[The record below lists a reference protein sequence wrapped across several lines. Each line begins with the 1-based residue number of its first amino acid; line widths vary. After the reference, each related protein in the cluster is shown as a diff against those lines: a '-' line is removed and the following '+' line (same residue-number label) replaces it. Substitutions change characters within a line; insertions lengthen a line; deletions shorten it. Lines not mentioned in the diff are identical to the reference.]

1 MRATYV
7 LLTLVLTA
15 SAASLALAQSPD
27 QTPPQS
33 QQPIPASQTTPL
45 PSAQASPSQQAKQS
59 PQPSAPKRRRVFT
72 NEDFDNLPHA
82 ANVNGGRELLE
93 QVNSCDR
100 NCFDQVARGI
110 GTYSFDSHA
119 KQALLNAVDKSKED
133 LPWQG
138 LLGEAIQVQFQSCEL
153 QVKKKQDFDRFADP
167 RTVTHRE
174 LSIDRE
180 YEPKFREMTRRLN
193 DVSAR
198 ANARIRQ
205 IADPFL
211 AEFMRVQL
219 SRVVNANCQI
229 YVEELPQ
236 RRDSEDPEASDPSD
250 SPSDDA
256 SQ

>member
-1 MRATYV
+1 MRARYAF
-7 LLTLVLTA
+7 LTLALAA
-15 SAASLALAQSPD
+15 SAAASARAQAPD
-27 QTPPQS
+27 QAPPQPGQPTQTS
-33 QQPIPASQTTPL
+33 QSSSAQ
-45 PSAQASPSQQAKQS
+45 SAQASPSQQAKQS
-59 PQPSAPKRRRVFT
+59 PQTSAPKRHRVFT
-72 NEDFDNLPHA
+72 NEDFDNLPHE
-82 ANVNGGRELLE
+82 ANVNGGRDLLD

-100 NCFDQVARGI
+100 NCFDQVSRAL
-110 GTYSFDSHA
+110 GTYSFDARA
-119 KQALLNAVDKSKED
+119 KQTLLNAVDKAKED

-138 LLGEAIQVQFQSCEL
+138 LLGEAISAQYQSCEL

-167 RTVTHRE
+167 RTVTHKE

-198 ANARIRQ
+198 ANARIRL
-205 IADPFL
+205 ITDPFQ

-236 RRDSEDPEASDPSD
+236 RRDSEDPDAADPAD
-250 SPSDDA
+250 SPAEDDH
-256 SQ
+256 Q

>member
-1 MRATYV
+1 MRARYAF
-7 LLTLVLTA
+7 LTLALAA
-15 SAASLALAQSPD
+15 SAAASAHAQAPD
-27 QTPPQS
+27 QAPPQPGQPAQTS
-33 QQPIPASQTTPL
+33 QSASAQ
-45 PSAQASPSQQAKQS
+45 SAQASPSQQARQS
-59 PQPSAPKRRRVFT
+59 PQAAAPKRHRVFT
-72 NEDFDNLPHA
+72 NEDFDNLSHA

-198 ANARIRQ
+198 ANA
-205 IADPFL
+205 
-211 AEFMRVQL
+211 
-219 SRVVNANCQI
+219 
-229 YVEELPQ
+229 
-236 RRDSEDPEASDPSD
+236 
-250 SPSDDA
+250 
-256 SQ
+256 